1 MSSAPD
7 NPHWDTKKQ
16 MKQQT
21 DAKERIMS
29 HSDNMISTS
38 YTTREGTKGCRKHSQ
53 EAQGLGGMQ
62 LHATSQ
68 QTVDE
73 AFELCHREIMKRMV
87 IEEVDERFKYI
98 IRPLQRRLRDLG
110 PDPGYTTENR
120 MACLQNLAVPSVYR
134 GKNPI
139 QETLRRSEPLQELD
153 QASWTKFVEGLME
166 ELNTVL
172 REVTIMPEKKRQTSS
187 FVDQYK
193 KEPERVTN
201 RTLVEQ
207 KVTRTYVEHWDG
219 QGALQAVQ

>member
-1 MSSAPD
+1 
-7 NPHWDTKKQ
+7 
-16 MKQQT
+16 MKRQT
-21 DAKERIMS
+21 DAKERITS
-29 HSDNMISTS
+29 HSDEVISTS
-38 YTTREGTKGCRKHSQ
+38 YTTREGTKGCRKHLQ

-62 LHATSQ
+62 SHAMSQ

-73 AFELCHREIMKRMV
+73 KFELRRREIMKRMV
-87 IEEVDERFKYI
+87 VEEVDERFKYV

-110 PDPGYTTENR
+110 QDPGYTTENW
-120 MACLQNLAVPSVYR
+120 MACLRNLAVPLVYR
-134 GKNPI
+134 GKDPI

-172 REVTIMPEKKRQTSS
+172 REATITPKKKGQTSL

-219 QGALQAVQ
+219 KGAWQTVQQ